1 MDRLKKAVEEEVVLV
16 KCLWKINLI
25 YLNPQIAY
33 PLISS
38 FMLPKSVSCSET
50 EREDFKDRYQQ
61 FLDNVRT
68 SQIDSLKIGVNA
80 ETLWR
85 TTNLLYDPQ
94 ELKRLL
100 GPSVPLIADCS
111 WYNLKSKSLFKCINW
126 HIVR

>member
-1 MDRLKKAVEEEVVLV
+1 
-16 KCLWKINLI
+16 
-25 YLNPQIAY
+25 
-33 PLISS
+33 
-38 FMLPKSVSCSET
+38 MLPKNVSCCET

-61 FLDNVRT
+61 FEVNVT
-68 SQIDSLKIGVNA
+68 NCQIESLKIGLNA

-94 ELKRLL
+94 ELQRLL
-100 GPSVPLIADCS
+100 GPSVPLIEDCS